1 MNLPSSEQ
9 PALRDRKC
17 AFFLFSK
24 HWIGS
29 ATTGYHPTEKWET
42 NSAPVDL
49 ATAIATSG
57 AAASSYMGLQSMPTL
72 TALLAFLNVR
82 TGLWIRQPD
91 HPSPFAAP
99 GFLCLVREM
108 LGVEMDEKSNWL
120 NLSDGGHIENL
131 AVYELLRRRCK
142 FILCV
147 DGESDPG
154 FHFEGL
160 LTLVRHA
167 QIDYGIEI
175 HPELGEMRPSPE
187 TGNRQTHGLLC
198 RIKYPDTDAIG
209 LLLYLKLAVTGNEP
223 ELINR
228 YRTRHPDFPHQSTAD
243 QFFDEE
249 QFEAYRQ
256 LGVHAAES
264 MFSRALT
271 NGNTRPA
278 SVADWYRQLASN
290 LLVP

>member
-1 MNLPSSEQ
+1 
-9 PALRDRKC
+9 
-17 AFFLFSK
+17 
-24 HWIGS
+24 
-29 ATTGYHPTEKWET
+29 
-42 NSAPVDL
+42 
-49 ATAIATSG
+49 
-57 AAASSYMGLQSMPTL
+57 
-72 TALLAFLNVR
+72 
-82 TGLWIRQPD
+82 
-91 HPSPFAAP
+91 
-99 GFLCLVREM
+99 M
-108 LGVEMDEKSNWL
+108 LGVNMHEKSNWL

-175 HPELGEMRPSPE
+175 HPELGELRPSPA
-187 TGNRQTHGLLC
+187 TGTCKAHGLLY
-198 RIKYPDTDAIG
+198 RIKYPDTEAIS

-228 YRTRHPDFPHQSTAD
+228 YRTLHPDFPHQSTAD